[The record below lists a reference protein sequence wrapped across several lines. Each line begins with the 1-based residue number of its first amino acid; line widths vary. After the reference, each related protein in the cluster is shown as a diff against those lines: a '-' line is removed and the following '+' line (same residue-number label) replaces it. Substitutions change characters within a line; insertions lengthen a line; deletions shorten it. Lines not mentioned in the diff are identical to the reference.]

1 MEKFLDIINFIL
13 ANRWWILLLAIFI
26 ITLLPLVD
34 FIDRVVIN
42 KSSDF
47 EYALPKH
54 IVKILKR
61 NYKKKG
67 RKNRPRKKHLETSS
81 KRSSKLR
88 RNK

>member
-13 ANRWWILLLAIFI
+13 ANRWWILLLVIFI
-26 ITLLPLVD
+26 ITILPLVD

-47 EYALPKH
+47 EYTLPKH

-67 RKNRPRKKHLETSS
+67 RKKSPSKETSS